1 MDRAIEFVLKTIVEQ
16 LNFSNDPQSVLVQNL
31 ETYLPDIYHYSLLIM
46 DIVVKPIAYS
56 VLGFLL
62 LLEFHQIAQ
71 KIYSNYSAF
80 GRFELFLPLFL
91 KLGLSLLV
99 MRNLTVFI
107 HAIVGISTIIN
118 VGIGELGIQAE
129 MDQVIDFSL
138 IMEQEQAMNFFEKL
152 TLLLLL
158 FIPLVLS
165 LLTNIMTKIVVFLRF
180 FELYFYFSLSP
191 IILVTFI
198 HEEINQIGKN
208 FFRMICASSLQ
219 GVLLFMVLSFYP
231 LLVQTLFSIQ
241 ERQGLITVIC
251 IISGNC
257 LTLCISL
264 FYTNKWAKAIM
275 AVA

>member
-1 MDRAIEFVLKTIVEQ
+1 
-16 LNFSNDPQSVLVQNL
+16 
-31 ETYLPDIYHYSLLIM
+31 
-46 DIVVKPIAYS
+46 
-56 VLGFLL
+56 
-62 LLEFHQIAQ
+62 
-71 KIYSNYSAF
+71 
-80 GRFELFLPLFL
+80 
-91 KLGLSLLV
+91 
-99 MRNLTVFI
+99 
-107 HAIVGISTIIN
+107 
-118 VGIGELGIQAE
+118 
-129 MDQVIDFSL
+129 
-138 IMEQEQAMNFFEKL
+138 MEQEQAMNFFEKL

-208 FFRMICASSLQ
+208 FFRMICAASLQ

-251 IISGNC
+251 IISG
-257 LTLCISL
+257 I
-264 FYTNKWAKAIM
+264 
-275 AVA
+275 V

>member
-1 MDRAIEFVLKTIVEQ
+1 MDRAIEFVLKTIGEQ

-56 VLGFLL
+56 LLGFLL

-80 GRFELFLPLFL
+80 GGFELFIPLFL
-91 KLGLSLLV
+91 KLGISLLV

-107 HAIVGISTIIN
+107 HGIVGISTIIN

-129 MDQVIDFSL
+129 MDQVVDFSL
-138 IMEQEQAMNFFEKL
+138 IMEQEQTMNFFEKL

-165 LLTNIMTKIVVFLRF
+165 LLTTILTKIVVFLRF

-191 IILVTFI
+191 LIVVMFI
-198 HEEINQIGKN
+198 NEEINQTGKN

-219 GVLLFMVLSFYP
+219 GVFLFMVLSFYP
-231 LLVQTLFSIQ
+231 LLVQTIFAIN
-241 ERQGLITVIC
+241 ERQGMITVIS

-264 FYTNKWAKAIM
+264 FYTNKWAKTIM